1 METTMQMEQDKHTDG
16 PVAISLFSLWW
27 IFLRIGMTAFGGFM
41 ALISVVEQTVV
52 ERRRWLRHDDM
63 LDGISLASMLPGPV
77 AVNVVAYV
85 GYRLRGYPGAAVAW
99 AAVLLPSF
107 ILIVG
112 LSFAY
117 FRWGGIPAVQ
127 NIFKGFM
134 PAVAA
139 IVFSTAW
146 GMARKTVGTLRETAI
161 LFVSLFVLLR
171 IGGVYSTVLIVI
183 LAGVAG
189 WVFFRSETASGPPMP
204 KNASSHFSLKPVLA
218 LLPVFA
224 APFAPATA
232 NALVSLFLV
241 FAGMSIMLFGGGYV
255 FVPMIQEIVVKG
267 HGWVTQTEFVNGIA
281 LGQITPGPILISAAF
296 IGYKLAGV
304 TGALAGTVGIFL
316 PPAVI
321 MVTAASILER
331 IKASRVLRAA
341 MRGIRPAVIG
351 MIFAAVVVI
360 AGTAPDHW
368 ASFAIFAAT
377 LFALERFR
385 IDVVWLIPI
394 AGLAGLVVHA

>member
-1 METTMQMEQDKHTDG
+1 MALHRQEPDDK
-16 PVAISLFSLWW
+16 PVDIGLASLGWV
-27 IFLRIGMTAFGGFM
+27 FLRIGMTAFGGFM
-41 ALISVVEQTVV
+41 ALISVVERTVV
-52 ERRRWLRHDDM
+52 ERRRWLRHEDM

-107 ILIVG
+107 ILMLG
-112 LSFAY
+112 LSMAY
-117 FRWGGIPAVQ
+117 FRWGEIPAVQ

-146 GMARKTVGTLRETAI
+146 GMTRKTVSTLRETAI
-161 LFVSLFVLLR
+161 LFVSLFVLLKV
-171 IGGVYSTVLIVI
+171 GGIYSTVLIVVF
-183 LAGVAG
+183 AGVAG
-189 WVFFRSETASGPPMP
+189 WILFRAETGPATAAPGVVSP
-204 KNASSHFSLKPVLA
+204 RSSLTPLLA

-232 NALVSLFLV
+232 NALASLFLV

-267 HGWVTQTEFVNGIA
+267 HGWVTQTEFVSGIA

-304 TGALAGTVGIFL
+304 AGALVGTAGIFL
-316 PPAVI
+316 PPALI
-321 MVTAASILER
+321 MVAATGVLER
-331 IKASRVLRAA
+331 IQSSRILRAA
-341 MRGIRPAVIG
+341 MRGVRPAVIG
-351 MIFAAVVVI
+351 MIYAAVVVI

-368 ASFAIFAAT
+368 ASFALFGAT

-385 IDVVWLIPI
+385 IDVVWLIPL
-394 AGLAGLVVHA
+394 AGVTGLVVYA